1 MLDLNI
7 VVDFSKVTVNDDG
20 SVIVGSDEPTY
31 WDKQF
36 GHTKPVIING
46 DFLLKLLTEKGT
58 IAV

>member
-7 VVDFSKVTVNDDG
+7 VVDFSKVTINDDG
-20 SVIVGSDEPTY
+20 SVIVGSDELTY

-36 GHTKPVIING
+36 GHTKPVTING

-58 IAV
+58 ITV

>member
-1 MLDLNI
+1 MDMKFVI
-7 VVDFSKVTVNDDG
+7 DMSKVTVNDDG